1 MPLERES
8 VPSLVLD
15 QELPDHKVVAKNYAE
30 ASENKMHSDAVAGRY
45 GYRGGLVPGVGVYA
59 YMTVPVVNALGAS
72 WLAHGSMRAKFI
84 KPIYDGDVATVR
96 SRVTGVDPIRIT
108 VSVLNDEGVLCAV
121 GEAALPEK
129 HPHLDISRYPYAP
142 LPDPDE
148 KLPPSIEVLTENTI
162 LGAIEFTIDPQCQ
175 KGEYGD
181 FLDEMVETLPV
192 YRGPDAMG
200 HPALLVQAANRLL
213 IENVALGPWIHSGS
227 DVNYYDVPKPDEKM
241 YLQGRIAHSY
251 TKRGHDIV
259 VMDVVALG
267 SKERPIAH
275 LTHTAIV
282 RPSEVEEKHAR

>member
-1 MPLERES
+1 MQLERES
-8 VPSLVLD
+8 VPSVVLD
-15 QELPDHKVVAKNYAE
+15 QELPDHEVVAKNYAE

-45 GYRGGLVPGVGVYA
+45 GYRGGLVPGVAVYA
-59 YMTVPVVNALGAS
+59 YMTVPVVQALGAP

-84 KPIYDGDVATVR
+84 KPIYDGDIATVQ

-108 VSVLNDEGVLCAV
+108 ISVVNDEGVLCAV
-121 GEAALPEK
+121 GEAALPDK

-162 LGAIEFTIDPQCQ
+162 LGAVEFTIDPQCQ
-175 KGEYGD
+175 KGEYDD
-181 FLDEMVETLPV
+181 FLDEMVETLPI

-200 HPALLVQAANRLL
+200 HPALLAQMANRLL
-213 IENVALGPWIHSGS
+213 VENVALGPWIHSGS
-227 DVNYYDVPKPDEKM
+227 DINYYDVPKPDEKM
-241 YLQGRIAHSY
+241 YMQGRIAHSY

-282 RPSEVEEKHAR
+282 RPSEATN

>member
-1 MPLERES
+1 MQLERES
-8 VPSLVLD
+8 VPSVVLD
-15 QELPDHKVVAKNYAE
+15 QELPDHEVVAKNYAE

-45 GYRGGLVPGVGVYA
+45 GYRGGLVPGVAVYA
-59 YMTVPVVNALGAS
+59 YMTVPVVQALGAP

-84 KPIYDGDVATVR
+84 KPIYDGDIATVQ
-96 SRVTGVDPIRIT
+96 SRVTGVDPVRIT
-108 VSVLNDEGVLCAV
+108 ISVVNDEGVLCAV
-121 GEAALPEK
+121 GEAALPDK

-162 LGAIEFTIDPQCQ
+162 LGAVEFTIDPQCQ
-175 KGEYGD
+175 KGEYDD
-181 FLDEMVETLPV
+181 FLDEMVETLPI

-200 HPALLVQAANRLL
+200 HPALLAQMANRLL
-213 IENVALGPWIHSGS
+213 VENVALGPWIHSGS
-227 DVNYYDVPKPDEKM
+227 DINYYDVPKPDEKM
-241 YLQGRIAHSY
+241 YMQGRIAHSY

-282 RPSEVEEKHAR
+282 RPSEAKEKHAR